1 MSPLH
6 IALDFLHL
14 SVCVYVRACVFVYI
28 LFLCVDFL
36 VAKFTLYKLPFSFTS
51 RNEVLVNGLLSVYDL
66 VGKPAAI

>member
-14 SVCVYVRACVFVYI
+14 SVCVCLCII

-51 RNEVLVNGLLSVYDL
+51 RNEVLANGLLSVCDL
-66 VGKPAAI
+66 VRKPAAI